1 MADIRNRV
9 KELRTVRYGD
19 LVPNPA
25 NWRGHPESQRKAYA
39 GIVDSIGFA
48 GAALARELDD
58 GRLMLIDGH
67 MRRETHPDAELPV
80 LVTDLTEDEANTV
93 LATYD
98 PISAM
103 AEADAAALDSL
114 LRNVNSDNADVQAML
129 AALAESAGLYQD
141 TPQAGED
148 AGAQIDRAEELR
160 ELWQTER
167 GQLWVIPSKTA
178 RGEHRLLCGDSTN
191 ADDVG
196 RVMAGERADALIND
210 PPYGMR
216 LDADFSDMKSNLK
229 FASENKEFGG
239 RRYDNVTGDHSDYDA
254 APVRAL
260 FSDVK
265 EQFWFGADYYS
276 STLGDTMHEGA
287 WLVWDKR
294 LDESADLMFGSCFEL
309 VWSAQSHKRDILRIK
324 WAGLFG
330 IEQEPERK
338 RFHPNHKPVNL
349 YTEIIT
355 RYLKDAAIIADCY
368 GGAGSN
374 MVACEQLAR
383 QCRMLELEPKYVA
396 VILQRMKDM
405 GLEPRLA

>member
-196 RVMAGERADALIND
+196 RVMAGERAALLATD
-210 PPYGMR
+210 PPYNVGFDYGDDVDDEKAEAEYESFSRGWFETWRAVSDRQIVSPGAKNLR
-216 LDADFSDMKSNLK
+216 LWMMWFNP
-229 FASENKEFGG
+229 
-239 RRYDNVTGDHSDYDA
+239 YHV
-254 APVRAL
+254 APWTKTNAMTNGKVSRWWCWEPVL
-260 FSDVK
+260 F
-265 EQFWFGADYYS
+265 FGAKWGRERSNDVFDFPV
-276 STLGDTMHEGA
+276 GQ
-287 WLVWDKR
+287 
-294 LDESADLMFGSCFEL
+294 
-309 VWSAQSHKRDILRIK
+309 QSGVANHPCPKPLKMWVDIL
-324 WAGLFG
+324 
-330 IEQEPERK
+330 Q
-338 RFHPNHKPVNL
+338 N
-349 YTEIIT
+349 YTEKGDIVA
-355 RYLKDAAIIADCY
+355 DAFD
-368 GGAGSN
+368 GSGTTL
-374 MVACEQLAR
+374 VAAEQTGRLAR
-383 QCRMLELEPKYVA
+383 ALELEPKFVA
-396 VILQRMKDM
+396 VALERMKDM